1 MVIEILSNLVSM
13 LLYIVPILYFLPFK
27 LRHFQK
33 AILFLLIFFNILL
46 IKYLSGNIGAI
57 LLLFTV
63 YITDPLRTAVKYMY
77 RRWILPVLCRF
88 R

>member
-33 AILFLLIFFNILL
+33 AILFLLIFLNILL
-46 IKYLSGNIGAI
+46 IRYLSGNIGAI

-63 YITDPLRTAVKYMY
+63 CTYIPKV
-77 RRWILPVLCRF
+77 V
-88 R
+88 